1 MAPMKNTGPTTSC
14 QPDTLLSA
22 IADYVDSCLIESR
35 VAYDTARLALL
46 DALACGFEA
55 IGQPECTKLLGPVVP
70 GTTVP
75 IGAKVPGTF
84 FYLDPVT
91 AAFNITCMV
100 RWLDYSDAWLA
111 LESGHPSDNLGAVL
125 ATADYQSRLNITQGK
140 PPLRLKEVLT
150 ALIKAYEIQGLIGL
164 ENSLGRNGYDHVG
177 LVRVAS
183 AAVATRLL
191 GGNRDEIMSAASNAW
206 ADGLPLRVY
215 RQAPNTGYRKS
226 WAGGDATSRGVR
238 LALIAR
244 TGEMGYPTAL
254 STKAW
259 GSNAMLLG
267 GAPLKVSRPFGS
279 FVMENVLF
287 KVAYPGVIH
296 AQTALEAAIKL
307 HPLVRNRI
315 TEIERIEVW
324 SYALA
329 IRTADKLGQLH
340 NAADR
345 DHCLQYMVAVGLIR
359 GDLTSAD
366 FQDAAASDPRIDAL
380 RMKIIVR
387 EDKAFTRD
395 FLDTTQ
401 RSCANGI
408 KVTFSNRTSTPRINI
423 KYPLGHRQRRVEGL
437 PLLERKLEKGLCCRF
452 PRKHVDKILR
462 IVQDTQSFESIYV
475 NDFTDALSW

>member
-1 MAPMKNTGPTTSC
+1 MTGTNSTACC
-14 QPDTLLSA
+14 QPDILLCK
-22 IADYVDSCLIESR
+22 IADYVDSDVVESR
-35 VAYDTARLALL
+35 KAYDTARLALL

-55 IGQPECTKLLGPVVP
+55 LDQPECTKLLGPVVP
-70 GTTVP
+70 GITVP
-75 IGAKVPGTF
+75 VGARVPGTI

-111 LESGHPSDNLGAVL
+111 LESGHPSDNVGAVI
-125 ATADYQSRLNITQGK
+125 ATADYQSRLNIAQGK
-140 PPLRLKEVLT
+140 PPLRMKEVLT

-164 ENSLGRNGYDHVG
+164 ENSFGQKGYDHVG

-183 AAVATRLL
+183 AAVATKLL
-191 GGNRDEIMSAASNAW
+191 GGNRDEIVSAVSNAW
-206 ADGLPLRVY
+206 ADGQPLRVY

-244 TGEMGYPTAL
+244 TGEMGYPTVL
-254 STKAW
+254 SDKTW
-259 GSNAMLLG
+259 GSNTALLG
-267 GAPLKVSRPFGS
+267 GAPLMVSLSFGS

-307 HPLVRNRI
+307 HPLVRDRI
-315 TEIERIEVW
+315 AEIERIEVW

-329 IRTADKLGQLH
+329 IRIADKQGQLY

-359 GDLTSAD
+359 GNLISAD
-366 FQDAAASDPRIDAL
+366 FQDTVASDPRIDAL
-380 RMKIIVR
+380 RLKIIVR
-387 EDKAFTRD
+387 EDKAFTRS

-408 KVTFSNRTSTPRINI
+408 KVTFFDGTSTPRINI

-437 PLLERKLEKGLCCRF
+437 PLLERKLEKGLCCHF
-452 PRKHVDKILR
+452 PRTRVDKILR
-462 IVQDTQSFESIYV
+462 IFQDTKSFE
-475 NDFTDALSW
+475 NM